1 MQYSQSSRNPI
12 FNFGMVTGQQAISI
26 IFAYS
31 SPAENT
37 VIDYEYWV
45 CE

>member
-1 MQYSQSSRNPI
+1 MHYSQSSRNPI
-12 FNFGMVTGQQAISI
+12 LNFVMATGQQAISI

-37 VIDYEYWV
+37 VMDYEY
-45 CE
+45 